1 MRFPFLFS
9 ASIFLIASG
18 CASTGAAK
26 PSVHGKP
33 ENRTISGQLV
43 KADSGQP
50 LAKLRLAIGNSDDAH
65 SLFGLVEHHLFG
77 KGRTDAQGHFA
88 ITIPETPEFQKASD
102 EKTLL
107 IVVFG
112 NRDYLGVALTQGE
125 KPIYQ
130 VPKVA
135 APQ

>member
-1 MRFPFLFS
+1 M
-9 ASIFLIASG
+9 
-18 CASTGAAK
+18 
-26 PSVHGKP
+26 
-33 ENRTISGQLV
+33 SGQLL

-50 LAKLRLAIGNSDDAH
+50 LARLRIAIGNSDDAR
-65 SLFGLVEHHLFG
+65 SLFGLVEHHVFG
-77 KGRTDAQGHFA
+77 KGRTNAQGHFA
-88 ITIPETPEFQKASD
+88 IAIPETPEFKKACD

-125 KPIYQ
+125 KPLYL